1 MLKIEHKL
9 FSSDDIENFINL
21 SIDDELRSQGMKK
34 PEIIEWKFIKNPLG
48 PSNYFYFKVNEKV
61 LGRILSA
68 HYPGKLAINQR
79 IKNSFCLSDL
89 YIHKSYRQLSNLKN
103 LYLN

>member
-34 PEIIEWKFIKNPLG
+34 SEIVEWKFIKNPLG
-48 PSNYFYFKVNEKV
+48 PSNYFF
-61 LGRILSA
+61 
-68 HYPGKLAINQR
+68 
-79 IKNSFCLSDL
+79 
-89 YIHKSYRQLSNLKN
+89 LKKMKK
-103 LYLN
+103 YVEEF